1 MEQNLNKEL
10 EQATAIY
17 KMVVEF
23 FVNYSFQILGAI
35 IVMLLGFWVAR
46 KVSNWVLSV
55 LEKKQ
60 FDVTLSH
67 FIAAGVKVLIIVM
80 VALVALGKVG
90 ISVTPFLALLGA
102 ASLGVGLAMQGML
115 SNYSAGFNIIIT
127 RPFVVGDTIRVQGVT
142 GQVEEVRL
150 AYTLLV
156 DEDGVRISI
165 PNKHIIGEILH
176 NSQLSTLAE
185 VTIGIAYHE
194 DPEQAIGYIEQAID
208 ALEGLD
214 NNKPSQV
221 GIASFGDSSINLGI
235 RIWLPTQQYYQQLY
249 QVNQAVFAALKNN
262 GVAIPFPQREV
273 RLLGDQAAS

>member
-1 MEQNLNKEL
+1 MEQNLTKEL

-23 FVNYSFQILGAI
+23 FVAYSFQILGAI
-35 IVMLLGFWVAR
+35 IVLLLGIWLAR
-46 KVSNWVLSV
+46 KVSNWVLGL

-80 VALVALGKVG
+80 VAIIALGKVG

-115 SNYSAGFNIIIT
+115 SNYSAGFHIIIT
-127 RPFVVGDTIRVQGVT
+127 RPFVVGDTISVQGVT
-142 GQVEEVRL
+142 GQVDEVRL

-176 NSQLSTLAE
+176 NSQQYTLAE
-185 VTIGIAYHE
+185 LGIGIAYHE
-194 DPEQAIGYIEQAID
+194 DPEQAIKYIEQALNHLD
-208 ALEGLD
+208 CLQGL
-214 NNKPSQV
+214 KPAQL

-249 QVNQAVFAALKNN
+249 QVNQAIFNALRSN
-262 GVAIPFPQREV
+262 GVDIPFPQREV
-273 RLLGDQAAS
+273 RLLQDAQQ